1 MNKVATKIKQLRE
14 YNDLS
19 QSYIAQELNISQS
32 QYAKIESGSTNISQD
47 RLTKIADIMGIDIE
61 QLMSEDVFKLIIENN
76 TLNDNSSIIREL
88 NSKQTNLYERL
99 LQEKNKRIEQLEKM
113 IEHLMKKENG

>member
-47 RLTKIADIMGIDIE
+47 RLTKIADIMGVDIE